1 MGRIFG
7 LGETVLDIIFK
18 DNKPVATRPGGSA
31 FNALV
36 SLARAGQEVALIS
49 EIGRDMVGEQIMGF
63 LKENQVDTSWL
74 HRFST
79 GKTPVALAFLDE
91 NNNASYQVYKDFP
104 DERFQIVGPE
114 FGPGDILLFGSFFA
128 VNPVLRK
135 QVVPLLQKA
144 REQGAFLIY
153 DPNFRKNH
161 LNNKDIYLPLIE
173 ENFSLA
179 HLVRGSDE
187 DFRNIFPGLD
197 IDEVLLKIQ
206 DFDAFGLITS
216 NSDGVY
222 GLIDGHRF
230 HVAARQ
236 IKTISTIGAGDNFNA
251 GLAYGFN
258 EQKPGSGDVE
268 RWKTIVEKA
277 VEFSTNV
284 CLSFDNYISREFAA
298 TLMTKRKE
306 PPIS

>member
-18 DNKPVATRPGGSA
+18 DNQPVATRPGGSA

-36 SLARAGQEVALIS
+36 SLARVGQEVSLIS
-49 EIGRDMVGEQIMGF
+49 EIGLDQVGEQIVHF
-63 LKENQVDTSWL
+63 LLKNQVDTSWL
-74 HRFST
+74 HRFSP

-91 NNNASYQVYKDFP
+91 KNNASYQVYKDFP
-104 DERFQIVGPE
+104 DERFQISGPD
-114 FGPGDILLFGSFFA
+114 FRPGDILLFGSFFA

-144 REQGAFLIY
+144 RKQGAFLIY

-161 LNNKDIYLPLIE
+161 LANIEIYRPLIE

-187 DFRNIFPGLD
+187 DFDNIYHGLN
-197 IDEVLLKIQ
+197 IDEVLQKIQ
-206 DFDAFGLITS
+206 AFDSYGLITA

-222 GLIDGHRF
+222 GLIDGNRF
-230 HVAARQ
+230 HVDARQ
-236 IKTISTIGAGDNFNA
+236 INPISTIGAGDNFNA
-251 GLAYGFN
+251 GLAYCIN
-258 EQKPGSGDVE
+258 EQKPAAGDID

-298 TLMTKRKE
+298 TL
-306 PPIS
+306 

>member
-18 DNKPVATRPGGSA
+18 DNKPLATRPGGSA

-36 SLARAGQEVALIS
+36 SLARAGQEVLLIS
-49 EIGRDMVGEQIMGF
+49 EIGREQVGEQIMHF

-104 DERFQIVGPE
+104 DERFQIKGPE
-114 FGPGDILLFGSFFA
+114 FRPGDILLFGSFFA

-144 REQGAFLIY
+144 RKQGAFIIY

-161 LNNKDIYLPLIE
+161 LNNIEIYRPLIE

-179 HLVRGSDE
+179 HLVKGSDE
-187 DFRNIFPGLD
+187 DFGNIYPGLNT
-197 IDEVLLKIQ
+197 DEVLLKIQ
-206 DFDAFGLITS
+206 EFDAYGLTTA
-216 NSDGVY
+216 NSEGVY
-222 GLIDGHRF
+222 GLVDGHRF

-236 IKTISTIGAGDNFNA
+236 IEPISTIGAGDNFNA
-251 GLAYGFN
+251 GLAYGIN
-258 EQKPGSGDVE
+258 EQKPAEGDID

-277 VEFSTNV
+277 VDFSTNV

-298 TLMTKRKE
+298 TLTAIKKE
-306 PPIS
+306 SPN

>member
-18 DNKPVATRPGGSA
+18 DNQPVATRPGGSA

-36 SLARAGQEVALIS
+36 SLARVGQEVSLIS
-49 EIGRDMVGEQIMGF
+49 EIGLDQVGEQIVHF
-63 LKENQVDTSWL
+63 LLKNQVDTSWL
-74 HRFST
+74 HRFSP

-91 NNNASYQVYKDFP
+91 KNNASYQVYKDFP
-104 DERFQIVGPE
+104 DERFQISGPD
-114 FGPGDILLFGSFFA
+114 FRPGDILLFGSFFA

-144 REQGAFLIY
+144 RKQWAFLMY

-161 LNNKDIYLPLIE
+161 LANIEIYRPLIE

-187 DFRNIFPGLD
+187 DFDNIYHGLN
-197 IDEVLLKIQ
+197 IDEVLQKIQ
-206 DFDAFGLITS
+206 AFDSYGLITA

-222 GLIDGHRF
+222 GLIDGNRF
-230 HVAARQ
+230 HVDARQ
-236 IKTISTIGAGDNFNA
+236 INPISTIGAGDNFNA
-251 GLAYGFN
+251 GLAYCIN
-258 EQKPGSGDVE
+258 EQKPAAGDID

-298 TLMTKRKE
+298 TL
-306 PPIS
+306 